1 MSDESDIIDH
11 AGLLQQMQRRQNF
24 LMEQIHKEKD
34 KAPLLTDIREL
45 TEKMEA
51 LRKTFL
57 I

>member
-1 MSDESDIIDH
+1 MTNESDIIDH
-11 AGLLQQMQRRQNF
+11 AGLLQQMQRRQSE
-24 LMEQIHKEKD
+24 LMEQVNKAQD
-34 KAPLLTDIREL
+34 KKPLLTEIREL